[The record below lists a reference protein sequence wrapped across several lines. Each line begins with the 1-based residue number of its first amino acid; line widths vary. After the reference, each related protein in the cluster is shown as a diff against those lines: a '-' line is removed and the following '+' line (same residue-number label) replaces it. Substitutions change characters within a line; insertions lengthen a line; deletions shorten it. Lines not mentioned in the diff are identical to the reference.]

1 MEHLASDPWYLRFCV
16 FLLGFSWLQIPGM
29 TWTANF
35 TPRLFEGLSSLAKTN
50 TKKRSWNFGG
60 VIICWFLWIIV
71 NLLYIRKRTPWYMM
85 FKCKYLQKL
94 STVSGQGVD
103 HIDIDVQNRRLF
115 QRKTTPQK
123 NHTSS
128 KKGPFQKAISSSNH
142 QCSAEDVSFQRGSVQ
157 SWLNNQKSRDYLWR
171 TYTCLATGTSPIG
184 NISTHSRKGWL
195 FQLSTC
201 SNSWEF
207 IRVS

>member
-1 MEHLASDPWYLRFCV
+1 MRGGGQNTEPVGFLYFVRGGASPPKIQFQDSRY
-16 FLLGFSWLQIPGM
+16 
-29 TWTANF
+29 
-35 TPRLFEGLSSLAKTN
+35 
-50 TKKRSWNFGG
+50 
-60 VIICWFLWIIV
+60 IIV

-103 HIDIDVQNRRLF
+103 NIDIDVQNRRLF
-115 QRKTTPQK
+115 QRKTTPP
-123 NHTSS
+123 H
-128 KKGPFQKAISSSNH
+128 KKTHHLKWDHFKRQLHLPTANVQQN
-142 QCSAEDVSFQRGSVQ
+142 VLSFQRGSVQ
-157 SWLNNQKSRDYLWR
+157 TWLNNQKSRDYLWR
-171 TYTCLATGTSPIG
+171 TYTCLAIGTSPIG

-207 IRVS
+207 IRVSKWSIGP